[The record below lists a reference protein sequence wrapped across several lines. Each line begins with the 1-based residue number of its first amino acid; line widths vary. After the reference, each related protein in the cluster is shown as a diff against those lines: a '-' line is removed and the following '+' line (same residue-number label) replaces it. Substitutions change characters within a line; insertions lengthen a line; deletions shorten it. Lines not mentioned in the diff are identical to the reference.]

1 MAIFTCSIKRISR
14 GQGMSIVAE
23 IAKYRACK
31 LTDERLG
38 KTFNFT
44 KRHHP
49 CESRLFLP
57 EEREKEW
64 QHYSQVWNAVEKS
77 EKRKDKMHIF
87 KVLMTSRKYGW
98 TQESVHCLNII
109 DIVFSDDQK
118 VRNAWK
124 DLYDKYCVQNPDET
138 QLKKIQNAQYKL
150 LDTMASSLG
159 YKDIVT
165 WETIQNPYI
174 PEGMRRQQQEQAAS
188 QQANNNILLNMQHMI
203 PKNNKA
209 EENNEH

>member
-1 MAIFTCSIKRISR
+1 MECKDILNLIAIIVIP
-14 GQGMSIVAE
+14 IVAVLIGQHLQNRAE
-23 IAKYRACK
+23 I
-31 LTDERLG
+31 
-38 KTFNFT
+38 
-44 KRHHP
+44 
-49 CESRLFLP
+49 
-57 EEREKEW
+57 
-64 QHYSQVWNAVEKS
+64 
-77 EKRKDKMHIF
+77 RKDKMHIF
-87 KVLMTSRKYGW
+87 KVLMTSRIYGW

-150 LDTMASSLG
+150 LDTIASSLG

-188 QQANNNILLNMQHMI
+188 QQAYNNILLNMQHMI

>member
-1 MAIFTCSIKRISR
+1 MECKDILNLIAIIVIP
-14 GQGMSIVAE
+14 IVAVLIGQHLQNRAE
-23 IAKYRACK
+23 I
-31 LTDERLG
+31 
-38 KTFNFT
+38 
-44 KRHHP
+44 
-49 CESRLFLP
+49 
-57 EEREKEW
+57 
-64 QHYSQVWNAVEKS
+64 
-77 EKRKDKMHIF
+77 RKDKMHIF
-87 KVLMTSRKYGW
+87 KVLMTSRIYGW

-109 DIVFSDDQK
+109 DIVFSDDKK

-188 QQANNNILLNMQHMI
+188 QQAYNNILLNMQHMI

-209 EENNEH
+209 EEKNEH

>member
-1 MAIFTCSIKRISR
+1 MECKDILNLIAIIVIP
-14 GQGMSIVAE
+14 IVAVLIGQHLQNRAE
-23 IAKYRACK
+23 I
-31 LTDERLG
+31 
-38 KTFNFT
+38 
-44 KRHHP
+44 
-49 CESRLFLP
+49 
-57 EEREKEW
+57 
-64 QHYSQVWNAVEKS
+64 
-77 EKRKDKMHIF
+77 RKDKMHIF
-87 KVLMTSRKYGW
+87 KVLMTSRIYGW

-109 DIVFSDDQK
+109 DIVFSDDEN

-138 QLKKIQNAQYKL
+138 QLKKIQTAQYKL

-159 YKDIVT
+159 YKDKVT

-188 QQANNNILLNMQHMI
+188 QQAYNNILLNMQHMI